1 MGDKEPQTTA
11 TVSIS
16 FHKEITKG
24 VEERQPG
31 VKSYHAEQMDFRVLR
46 GREEETRDVSVPRL
60 SLLLKITGRETE
72 SQFWN
77 RKLGSFF

>member
-1 MGDKEPQTTA
+1 M
-11 TVSIS
+11 
-16 FHKEITKG
+16 
-24 VEERQPG
+24 EERQAG

-77 RKLGSFF
+77 RKLGSFFWRRDDLEKETKNKETKSEN